1 MAHPWQPPLVHPTA
15 VRGSRW
21 PATSRW
27 QRRAARPVLL
37 ALAVASVLDGCGARA
52 PDEARRLAL
61 RPEALLPHASS
72 ATPAGTAQ
80 QPPAASDET
89 ILTVSAIGDCAIG
102 DLQHGG
108 GAPGSLRAQLE
119 QVPEPLGYPFSG
131 VAELLRADDLTIA
144 NLEGTLTDHQGANN
158 PVFSIRGKPEY
169 AAMLVQ
175 GGVELVNIENNHSHD
190 YGLEGFAD
198 TKAALEHAGVGYFG
212 GSVVD
217 RRTVRGIRVVNLG
230 YLGGPQG
237 TRAHV
242 VADLGRERPQ
252 ADLVIVSFHWGVEG
266 WTETHPDQ
274 QSLGRAAVDAGAD
287 LVIGTH
293 PHVLQGIET
302 YHGRHI
308 LYSLG
313 NFVFGANSQPADMD
327 SMIVQER
334 FHFRAGKLAAVEQ
347 SVLPVSISSNRVT
360 NDFRPMLLDGAERD
374 RVASKIDKLSH
385 ALKPPKIR
393 APAAG

>member
-1 MAHPWQPPLVHPTA
+1 MAPPLQPPPVRPTA
-15 VRGSRW
+15 PRRSWW
-21 PATSRW
+21 PPARPW
-27 QRRAARPVLL
+27 QRRAAQPVLL
-37 ALAVASVLDGCGARA
+37 ALAVASVLDGCGARS
-52 PDEARRLAL
+52 PGEARRLAL
-61 RPEALLPHASS
+61 RPEALLPHPSASTEV
-72 ATPAGTAQ
+72 ARPQQLAQ
-80 QPPAASDET
+80 ASDET

-119 QVPEPLGYPFSG
+119 QVPDPLRYPFSG

-144 NLEGTLTDHQGANN
+144 NLEGTLTEHQGANN

-175 GGVELVNIENNHSHD
+175 GGVELVDIENNHSHD

-198 TKAALEHAGVGYFG
+198 TKAALERAGVGYFG
-212 GSVVD
+212 GGVVD

-242 VADLGRERPQ
+242 VADLARERPQ

-293 PHVLQGIET
+293 PHVLQGIES

-347 SVLPVSISSNRVT
+347 TVLPVSISSNRVT
-360 NDFRPMLLDGAERD
+360 NDFRPMILEGPERD
-374 RVASKIDKLSH
+374 RVASKIDKLGR

-393 APAAG
+393 APADG